1 MIFIFTSLT
10 AFVVMLLG
18 MPGLIIS
25 LKKLKFG
32 QTIYTLGPQAHL
44 SKQGT
49 PNMGGLLIAASTLAA
64 SLGFALYEGIAAH
77 LLPLIL
83 VSLGTMAIGFSDDYI
98 KDVRKNHEG
107 LKPMQKIF
115 GQVVAGLAISIFCYI
130 SIGSSIRLPFTKN
143 VLDLGVFYVPLMT
156 VLVIFMTNSA
166 NLQDGVDGILSSVS
180 ILGATAFGLIA
191 LMLTDARM
199 IALHRSMA
207 FPSFALAGACAGF
220 LLFNHYPA
228 KIMMGDTGSMFIGGL
243 LVGIAMLLRLQLWL
257 IPICFTMIMSSLSV
271 IIQRVYFKLT
281 HGKRIFKMSPIHH
294 HFELSGMSENQIV
307 GMYAVTTLAL
317 SVLAVLAALPLLA
330 NGK

>member
-1 MIFIFTSLT
+1 MIFLLTLLT
-10 AFVVMLLG
+10 AFVIMLLG

-32 QTIYTLGPQAHL
+32 QTIYALGPQAHL

-49 PNMGGLLIAASTLAA
+49 PNMGGLLIVASTLAA
-64 SLGFALYEGIAAH
+64 SLGFALYEGNAAS
-77 LLPLIL
+77 LLPLVL
-83 VSLGTMAIGFSDDYI
+83 VSLGSAAIGFSDDYI

-107 LKPMQKIF
+107 LKPMQKII
-115 GQVVAGLAISIFCYI
+115 GQVVTGLAISMFCYV
-130 SIGSSIRLPFTKN
+130 SVGSSIHLPFTKK
-143 VLDLGVFYVPLMT
+143 VLDLGVLYVPIMT

-180 ILGATAFGLIA
+180 ILGAIAFGIIA

-199 IALHRSMA
+199 PALHRSMA
-207 FPSFALAGACAGF
+207 FPGFALAGACAGF
-220 LLFNHYPA
+220 LIFNHYPA

-243 LVGIAMLLRLQLWL
+243 LVGIALLLGLQMWL

-330 NGK
+330 DGK